1 MQVNLNNFR
10 GFAGR
15 TPSIANFAFPGL
27 TLLSVLIFLGF
38 GIGPAQSA
46 QDVRLNSAQ
55 ISHLSGLKQIDGRK
69 IDAARLVRRPV
80 LVSFFASWCP
90 PCNAEFEHMKLLH
103 LAHAADGLEIVAIN
117 LYEDFSGF
125 EDDGKRLKRFLGRH
139 TPVFSVVEGTDET
152 AKLFGDV
159 KRLPTVFVF
168 DRQGRAVLH
177 FVHGK
182 GAKKTN
188 PGLSELRRAVRDA
201 LGIGAAG
208 TPGGR
213 SESLPVRADSVT
225 KPSYFKH
232 LAESTR

>member
-1 MQVNLNNFR
+1 MSAILSKFR
-10 GFAGR
+10 GLLVAAGLVVG
-15 TPSIANFAFPGL
+15 AFPAMAE
-27 TLLSVLIFLGF
+27 T
-38 GIGPAQSA
+38 
-46 QDVRLNSAQ
+46 VRLTPLQ
-55 ISHLSGLKQIDGRK
+55 IAHLANLEQVDGRK
-69 IDAARLVRRPV
+69 IDAARLTGRPV

-117 LYEDFSGF
+117 LFEDFGGF
-125 EDDGKRLKRFLGRH
+125 QDDGKRLNRFLGRH
-139 TPVFSVVEGTDET
+139 TPVFPIVKGTPDT

-168 DRQGRAVLH
+168 DRGGRAVLH
-177 FVHGK
+177 FVH
-182 GAKKTN
+182 ATNSKKTN
-188 PGLSELRRAVRDA
+188 PGLGELRRAVRDA

-208 TPGGR
+208 L
-213 SESLPVRADSVT
+213 SDSLPVRADSAT

>member
-1 MQVNLNNFR
+1 M
-10 GFAGR
+10 GR
-15 TPSIANFAFPGL
+15 LARL
-27 TLLSVLIFLGF
+27 VLIAVSLAA
-38 GIGPAQSA
+38 GIPVMAA
-46 QDVRLNSAQ
+46 AAEPVRLDSGRIA
-55 ISHLSGLKQIDGRK
+55 HLAALKQIDGRK
-69 IDAARLVRRPV
+69 IDAARLTGRPV

-117 LYEDFSGF
+117 LFEDFGGF
-125 EDDGKRLKRFLGRH
+125 QDDGKRLNRFLGRH
-139 TPVFSVVEGTDET
+139 TPVFPIVKGTPDT

-168 DRQGRAVLH
+168 DRGGHAVLH
-177 FVHGK
+177 FVH
-182 GAKKTN
+182 ATNSKKTN
-188 PGLSELRRAVRDA
+188 PGLGELRRAVRDA

-208 TPGGR
+208 L
-213 SESLPVRADSVT
+213 SDSLPVRADSAT